1 MSEHVSCTV
10 TEGIAEVRL
19 DRRERLNALTLPM
32 LHALVQASRRLR
44 REPGL
49 RAVVVT
55 GAGPSFCSGL
65 DIGTVLPDKA
75 GIARA
80 FVPQPWR
87 GTNVFQ
93 EACWGWRRVPVPVI
107 AAVQGH
113 CLGGGLQIALGADL
127 RFTTPDSRWS
137 VMEGRWGLVPDM
149 SGVHA
154 LSQLVG
160 IERAKRLTFEAG
172 VLSGEEAVRVG
183 LAGELSDDPYADAL
197 VWAQRLRSRSPRAVA
212 EAKRLFERSWSRGP
226 RRTFALE
233 RAAQLRLLAHGAGSR
248 GTRAADRPG
257 SRSV

>member
-1 MSEHVSCTV
+1 MSCTV
-10 TEGIAEVRL
+10 TDGIAEVRL

-32 LHALVQASRRLR
+32 LHALAQASRRLR
-44 REPGL
+44 HEPDL
-49 RAVVVT
+49 RAVVLT

-65 DIGTVLPDKA
+65 DIAAVLPDKA

-93 EACWGWRRVPVPVI
+93 EACWGWRRVPAPVI

-127 RFTTPDSRWS
+127 RFTTADSRWS

-149 SGVHA
+149 SGVQA

-160 IERAKRLTFEAG
+160 IETAKRLTFEAG
-172 VLSGEEAVRVG
+172 VLSGAEAVRVG
-183 LAGELSDDPYADAL
+183 LAGQLSDDPYADAMD
-197 VWAQRLRSRSPRAVA
+197 WARRLRSRSPRALA

-233 RAAQLRLLAHGAGSR
+233 RAAQLRLLVRGAGSR
-248 GTRAADRPG
+248 DADGADHPG
-257 SRSV
+257 SGGR